1 MSPRRFRTYG
11 SSTSDGR
18 ADNELQALAA
28 YRWSKCLLARL
39 RSLSRIILTMEFES
53 MAAAEAYTYNDK
65 GEEVNKLH
73 KEASKHTVQG
83 TMAYDFYRVLE

>member
-1 MSPRRFRTYG
+1 
-11 SSTSDGR
+11 
-18 ADNELQALAA
+18 
-28 YRWSKCLLARL
+28 
-39 RSLSRIILTMEFES
+39 MEFES